1 MNFEFMIKSNKRFHN
16 LIDDLNFSIDKK
28 YETKNPNKNFSLRDF
43 QQTKSPVS
51 LKKSTTIVAISTR
64 FSRL

>member
-1 MNFEFMIKSNKRFHN
+1 MNFEFMIKSNKKFHN
-16 LIDDLNFSIDKK
+16 LIDLNFSIDKT